1 MIQILSYYHL
11 DHLCGTVTD
20 FFIFFHNYYCTLLNY
35 SSASQ
40 HLHLLHYLFGYCL
53 FRLCSY
59 WTVHNLMLLAYFF
72 RLLFLLLYLLLLQQL
87 LYFPAQVCT
96 HHFSHKHLIS
106 ASWSW
111 AQFHYLC
118 CMFHEHYHL
127 PPSIFSLN
135 FDGWSL
141 VLFSKYII
149 FWYSIFFLYIYNCIS
164 LSIICC
170 DFSGGMY
177 ISLGIS
183 VGCGICLEVD
193 FLGSLQVLFE
203 AAGLILS
210 EILFPNRSP
219 GVSTSFWITLLE
231 ALLRT
236 SVVNFFFYSNCLH
249 TYCQYFQDIF
259 CKG

>member
-1 MIQILSYYHL
+1 MKLLSGAQFNVACL
-11 DHLCGTVTD
+11 
-20 FFIFFHNYYCTLLNY
+20 FF
-35 SSASQ
+35 SSAI
-40 HLHLLHYLFGYCL
+40 FAA
-53 FRLCSY
+53 
-59 WTVHNLMLLAYFF
+59 N
-72 RLLFLLLYLLLLQQL
+72 LLLLQQL